1 MTLCCCIIARPNLC
15 VICSTVN
22 IDPIFYLYDKLYQSF
37 VNFELCLINLKFVLL
52 LFNCVHPLLLG
63 KCSRYTLDLKK
74 TPSRIDWGFSSKQT
88 LLIGKIKQDNFP
100 NNKENGW
107 KGLKHVHGHF
117 PENNNVDKETG
128 LRLKQNITY
137 G

>member
-1 MTLCCCIIARPNLC
+1 MTLCCCIIARHNLC

-22 IDPIFYLYDKLYQSF
+22 IDPIFDLYDKLYQSF
-37 VNFELCLINLKFVLL
+37 VNLELCLINLKFVLL

-74 TPSRIDWGFSSKQT
+74 KNPSRIDLGFSPKQT

-100 NNKENGW
+100 NNKENG
-107 KGLKHVHGHF
+107 
-117 PENNNVDKETG
+117 
-128 LRLKQNITY
+128 
-137 G
+137 